1 MRDHGENN
9 KCFLMNN
16 LFKHFDRFLNVI
28 IVILGGLAVYH
39 MFFVQKTPEQ
49 QKATLVSEAEAA
61 FGEASLLTISGK
73 SSAAPMVYTPSG
85 IVPLTFDNLTDELEN
100 SDVPV
105 MLLIYTSWCP
115 YCNKL
120 FPEVVNIGNE
130 RQGDLKIVAVSV
142 DKDKSAFQR
151 YNSSHN
157 NTLPF
162 PAYYLG
168 AGEDYDRLINYLQL
182 IGFNF
187 KGGIPF
193 MAFFSQGKPAGQIG
207 GYVEKAKIDQM
218 LQQIYAVHS
227 STSKPTL

>member
-1 MRDHGENN
+1 MP
-9 KCFLMNN
+9 N
-16 LFKHFDRFLNVI
+16 LFKHFDRFLNII

-39 MFFVQKTPEQ
+39 MFFVQKTPEE
-49 QKATLVSEAEAA
+49 QKASLISEAEAA
-61 FGEASLLTISGK
+61 FGQASLLTVSGK
-73 SSAAPMVYTPSG
+73 SSAAPLVYTPSG
-85 IVPLTFDNLTDELEN
+85 ILPIDFENLTNELKN
-100 SDVPV
+100 SDAPV

-120 FPEVVNIGNE
+120 FPEIVDIANE
-130 RQGDLKIVAVSV
+130 RQGNLKIVAVSV
-142 DKDKSAFQR
+142 DKDKNAFQR
-151 YNSSHN
+151 YTSAHSA
-157 NTLPF
+157 TPPF

-193 MAFFSQGKPAGQIG
+193 MAFFSQGNPAGQIG

-218 LQQIYAVHS
+218 LQQIYSAHS
-227 STSKPTL
+227 SSTKPTL